1 LDSKVKAQKSLLL
14 SRLKNKMKSAVDSKI
29 VNDIYLNGLV
39 KDRKITELEL
49 KVIRKYSGKY
59 AVKPKSEEQFAE

>member
-1 LDSKVKAQKSLLL
+1 
-14 SRLKNKMKSAVDSKI
+14 MKSAVESKI

-39 KDRKITELEL
+39 KEGKITELEH